1 MQRSSTMAPALALGA
16 LLGLLGLLGDPGGA
30 TKVLHSLRYL
40 RVVVSEPSPGLPQYV
55 GVGYVDEIPFASY
68 SSERG
73 RVEPRTLWMAAGAEP
88 GYWDTETWISKM
100 YQHEDPAHLE
110 MLQIRY
116 NQSGGLHT
124 LQRDISCELLSDGS
138 IRGSFRQ
145 GFDGQDFLSFELGS
159 RSFVAA
165 DGAAQ
170 ITKRRWESDGITV
183 ERLTNY
189 LEHICPEVLQKHVQY
204 GQEALEQKEPPDVH
218 VSGKEEHGILTLSC
232 HAYGFYPGII
242 GINWLKGDELRDQE
256 TEWGGIVP
264 NSDGTFH
271 SWARIEALPGEREQ
285 YRCRVEHTGMP
296 EPGIFA
302 WELESGWNFILVL
315 VAVSIITA
323 IIIILILMRFGVWK
337 LQSRDLVPR
346 VPIPL
351 HFHRE
356 EGEEGI

>member
-1 MQRSSTMAPALALGA
+1 MAPALGLGA
-16 LLGLLGLLGDPGGA
+16 LLGVLGLLRTPAGA
-30 TKVLHSLRYL
+30 AEVLHSLRYL
-40 RVVVSEPSPGLPQYV
+40 RVVVSEPGPGLPRYV
-55 GVGYVDEIPFASY
+55 AVAFVDGIPISRY
-68 SSERG
+68 DSERG
-73 RVEPRTLWMAAGAEP
+73 RVEPQTLWMAAGAEP
-88 GYWDTETWISKM
+88 GYWDTETRINQM
-100 YQHEDPAHLE
+100 YQHKDPAHLE

-124 LQRDISCELLSDGS
+124 LQRDSGCELLSDGS
-138 IRGSFRQ
+138 VRGSHRE
-145 GFDGQDFLSFELGS
+145 GYDGRDFLSFELGS
-159 RSFVAA
+159 RRFVAA

-170 ITKRRWESDGITV
+170 ITKRLWESDEMKM

-189 LEHICPEVLQKHVQY
+189 LEHICLEVLQKHVRY

-242 GINWLKGDELRDQE
+242 GINWLKGDEIRDQE

-285 YRCRVEHTGMP
+285 YRCRVEHAGMP

-302 WELESGWNFILVL
+302 WEPESRWNSTPVL
-315 VAVSIITA
+315 VSASVIATIVIIG
-323 IIIILILMRFGVWK
+323 LIGVCVWK
-337 LQSRDLVPR
+337 LRSGR
-346 VPIPL
+346 
-351 HFHRE
+351 RE
-356 EGEEGI
+356 EEGV